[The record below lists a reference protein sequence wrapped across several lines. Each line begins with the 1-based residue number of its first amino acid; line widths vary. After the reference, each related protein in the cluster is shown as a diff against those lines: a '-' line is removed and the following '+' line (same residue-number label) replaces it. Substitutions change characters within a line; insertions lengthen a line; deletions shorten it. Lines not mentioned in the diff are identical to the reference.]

1 MDVLCIGETLV
12 DIITHPVSNTFF
24 NNDSTNVQEILLKT
38 GGDAL
43 NNSVDLAVIGNSVTY
58 VGRIGSDVC
67 GNYIMDICTRAGVD
81 MSHTIRSETPHGKM
95 NILIDEEGNR
105 AFYYFPGVSR
115 EFTSADVDLSL
126 LRQCKILQLSS
137 TFHLPNFDGANGA
150 DSLLKMAQE
159 IGVITSMDVT
169 KDPTGRWNEILSP
182 CYPYLDYFLPSEEQA
197 MLLAGTEDVEAMADF
212 FLKGGVKCVVI
223 KLGSR
228 GCFCKT
234 AQLSFYCGCY
244 DVPVV
249 ETTGAGDAF
258 VAGFLSGVLRNG
270 SMEDCVRL
278 GNAASAHVIQCVG
291 ANTGIRDLKTL
302 LAFIGTHPLEIR
314 YTGK

>member
-58 VGRIGSDVC
+58 VGRIGSD
-67 GNYIMDICTRAGVD
+67 
-81 MSHTIRSETPHGKM
+81 ETPHGKM

-150 DSLLKMAQE
+150 ASLLKMAQE

-278 GNAASAHVIQCVG
+278 GAAASAHVIQCVG

>member
-1 MDVLCIGETLV
+1 
-12 DIITHPVSNTFF
+12 
-24 NNDSTNVQEILLKT
+24 
-38 GGDAL
+38 
-43 NNSVDLAVIGNSVTY
+43 
-58 VGRIGSDVC
+58 
-67 GNYIMDICTRAGVD
+67 
-81 MSHTIRSETPHGKM
+81 
-95 NILIDEEGNR
+95 
-105 AFYYFPGVSR
+105 
-115 EFTSADVDLSL
+115 
-126 LRQCKILQLSS
+126 
-137 TFHLPNFDGANGA
+137 
-150 DSLLKMAQE
+150 
-159 IGVITSMDVT
+159 
-169 KDPTGRWNEILSP
+169 
-182 CYPYLDYFLPSEEQA
+182 
-197 MLLAGTEDVEAMADF
+197 MADF

-278 GNAASAHVIQCVG
+278 GAAASAHVIQCVG

>member
-1 MDVLCIGETLV
+1 MIVSEPVIRMENIIKRYYIGKPNELQILNGISLSVDQGEFVSIVGESGSGKSVGMLTLMGLLA
-12 DIITHPVSNTFF
+12 SNGR
-24 NNDSTNVQEILLKT
+24 VEEGEIL
-38 GGDAL
+38 
-43 NNSVDLAVIGNSVTY
+43 
-58 VGRIGSDVC
+58 
-67 GNYIMDICTRAGVD
+67 
-81 MSHTIRSETPHGKM
+81 
-95 NILIDEEGNR
+95 
-105 AFYYFPGVSR
+105 
-115 EFTSADVDLSL
+115 
-126 LRQCKILQLSS
+126 
-137 TFHLPNFDGANGA
+137 FDGENISPPHTKDRKEKRAYEKKTA
-150 DSLLKMAQE
+150 SLLKMAQE

-212 FLKGGVKCVVI
+212 FLEGGVKCVVI

-278 GNAASAHVIQCVG
+278 GTAASAHVIQCVG

>member
-1 MDVLCIGETLV
+1 M
-12 DIITHPVSNTFF
+12 
-24 NNDSTNVQEILLKT
+24 
-38 GGDAL
+38 
-43 NNSVDLAVIGNSVTY
+43 
-58 VGRIGSDVC
+58 
-67 GNYIMDICTRAGVD
+67 
-81 MSHTIRSETPHGKM
+81 
-95 NILIDEEGNR
+95 
-105 AFYYFPGVSR
+105 
-115 EFTSADVDLSL
+115 
-126 LRQCKILQLSS
+126 
-137 TFHLPNFDGANGA
+137 
-150 DSLLKMAQE
+150 
-159 IGVITSMDVT
+159 ITSMDVT
-169 KDPTGRWNEILSP
+169 KTQQDGGMKYYPHVI
-182 CYPYLDYFLPSEEQA
+182 PYLDYFLPSEEQA

-278 GNAASAHVIQCVG
+278 GGRCFRARYSMCRCQYGHSGSENAA
-291 ANTGIRDLKTL
+291 GIYRD
-302 LAFIGTHPLEIR
+302 ASS
-314 YTGK
+314 

>member
-1 MDVLCIGETLV
+1 M
-12 DIITHPVSNTFF
+12 
-24 NNDSTNVQEILLKT
+24 
-38 GGDAL
+38 
-43 NNSVDLAVIGNSVTY
+43 
-58 VGRIGSDVC
+58 
-67 GNYIMDICTRAGVD
+67 
-81 MSHTIRSETPHGKM
+81 
-95 NILIDEEGNR
+95 
-105 AFYYFPGVSR
+105 
-115 EFTSADVDLSL
+115 
-126 LRQCKILQLSS
+126 RQCKILQLSS

-150 DSLLKMAQE
+150 ASLLKMAQE

-270 SMEDCVRL
+270 LWRTVFAWGPLLPRTLFNCRCQYGHSGSE
-278 GNAASAHVIQCVG
+278 NAA
-291 ANTGIRDLKTL
+291 GIYRD
-302 LAFIGTHPLEIR
+302 ASS
-314 YTGK
+314 

>member
-1 MDVLCIGETLV
+1 
-12 DIITHPVSNTFF
+12 
-24 NNDSTNVQEILLKT
+24 
-38 GGDAL
+38 
-43 NNSVDLAVIGNSVTY
+43 
-58 VGRIGSDVC
+58 
-67 GNYIMDICTRAGVD
+67 

-150 DSLLKMAQE
+150 ASLLKMAQE

-278 GNAASAHVIQCVG
+278 GTAASAHVIQCVG

-314 YTGK
+314 YTGKRFFKVEVYSC

>member
-1 MDVLCIGETLV
+1 MDVLCVGETLT
-12 DIITHPVSNTFF
+12 DIITRPVSSVSL
-24 NNDSTNVQEILLKT
+24 NNDSTSVQEILFRT

-43 NNSVDLAVIGNSVTY
+43 NNAVDLSVIGNSVAY
-58 VGRIGSDVC
+58 AGRIGSDMC
-67 GNYIMDICTRAGVD
+67 GDYILDTCKKAGVD
-81 MSHTIRSETPHGKM
+81 MSHVVRSDTPHGKM
-95 NILIDEEGNR
+95 NILIDQQGNR
-105 AFYYFPGVSR
+105 AFFYYPGVSA
-115 EFTSADVDLSL
+115 EFTIADVDSSL
-126 LRQCKILQLSS
+126 LRQCRVLQLGS

-150 DSLLKMAQE
+150 ASLLKMAQE

-212 FLKGGVKCVVI
+212 FLEGGVKCVVI

-278 GNAASAHVIQCVG
+278 GTAASAHVIQCVG

>member
-1 MDVLCIGETLV
+1 
-12 DIITHPVSNTFF
+12 
-24 NNDSTNVQEILLKT
+24 
-38 GGDAL
+38 
-43 NNSVDLAVIGNSVTY
+43 
-58 VGRIGSDVC
+58 
-67 GNYIMDICTRAGVD
+67 
-81 MSHTIRSETPHGKM
+81 
-95 NILIDEEGNR
+95 
-105 AFYYFPGVSR
+105 
-115 EFTSADVDLSL
+115 
-126 LRQCKILQLSS
+126 
-137 TFHLPNFDGANGA
+137 
-150 DSLLKMAQE
+150 
-159 IGVITSMDVT
+159 
-169 KDPTGRWNEILSP
+169 
-182 CYPYLDYFLPSEEQA
+182 
-197 MLLAGTEDVEAMADF
+197 MLLAGTEDVEAMAEF
-212 FLKGGVKCVVI
+212 FLEGGVKCVVI

-278 GNAASAHVIQCVG
+278 GTAASAHVIQCVG

-314 YTGK
+314 YAGK